1 MKKNLSVRD
10 LVLMAFYVALFMVL
24 DTFVNTLPLFQMPN
38 GGSLGVSTIPLLMA
52 SYQLGWQKGLV
63 VSIVSVFAQFV
74 TGPMYTPDL
83 VGFLLDYFIAFSV
96 YGLAC
101 LFPNFGYF
109 YSGIFITN
117 TIRFISSVLSGCLV
131 WSTPL
136 WASITYN
143 ATYMLP
149 TLILGL
155 ILIPLLMK
163 SLAPVMKKN
172 TQSA

>member
-1 MKKNLSVRD
+1 MKNLSVRD
-10 LVLMAFYVALFMVL
+10 LVLMAFYVAVFMVL

-38 GGSLGVSTIPLLMA
+38 GESLGISTIPLLMA
-52 SYQLGWQKGLV
+52 SYQLGWQKGLI

-96 YGLAC
+96 YGIAC
-101 LFPNFGYF
+101 LFPNRGMF
-109 YSGIFITN
+109 YSGVLITN
-117 TIRFISSVLSGCLV
+117 VIRFISSTLSGCIV
-131 WSTPL
+131 WATPV

-155 ILIPLLMK
+155 ILVPLLMK
-163 SLAPVMKKN
+163 ALAPAMKKRAR
-172 TQSA
+172 SV